1 MSGTATYMPGYQG
14 YQRYFARHY
23 VPDGRNHQASKYADG
38 EIERHGLMQDE
49 WRMRSAS
56 HETFD
61 AARFLEHQASHP
73 NGSTRL
79 HPLHKDARAA
89 QRIVQATA
97 DRSAAA
103 AAAAAAAARSSF
115 ELQQEAKEQE
125 AATGSF
131 NRSGSFNASGTSFS
145 RSLGSPLPSAG
156 VPVAGR
162 PRQPSPLYGTTYGD
176 SIGVGSRAAIPA
188 VHPRYPNA
196 PVTFPPAREGEALPA
211 LDGTL
216 NKSLA
221 QAIASLPAADNILKG
236 NVSLHGSYSRDYG
249 HRGHHPLQRNAGLVG
264 GPPVIHA
271 GSITV
276 GSSPSAYSASWRPP
290 SHHHNFPSASL
301 IGPTGAKVGPHPI
314 EGINHYPHTSY
325 DVSAGGATQQQQP
338 ASQFSKTLPASRGG
352 TTGDLLVSLSVSDMA
367 TTKELFAGSTKAS
380 GQALRIPG
388 YAGFIPASSANALSL
403 QGGPPHGTGPSAKD
417 HILTTYSHDMPGY
430 SGHQPRCVVNV
441 RGPRTPRG
449 KKRLNEGLVASLI
462 LDSMKI

>member
-1 MSGTATYMPGYQG
+1 VSGSGTAHE
-14 YQRYFARHY
+14 AR
-23 VPDGRNHQASKYADG
+23 KYEDG
-38 EIERHGLMQDE
+38 ELERHGLMADD
-49 WRMRSAS
+49 WRMRSSS
-56 HETFD
+56 HEAFD
-61 AARFLEHQASHP
+61 AARFLEHQQSFP

-89 QRIVQATA
+89 QRIVEATA
-97 DRSAAA
+97 DRSAKAA
-103 AAAAAAAARSSF
+103 TAAAAAAARGF
-115 ELQQEAKEQE
+115 EEAKEQSDSDNGF
-125 AATGSF
+125 GSS
-131 NRSGSFNASGTSFS
+131 NSSFS
-145 RSLGSPLPSAG
+145 RSLGSPLPSAA
-156 VPVAGR
+156 VPSLGR
-162 PRQPSPLYGTTYGD
+162 PRQPSPLYGTSYGD
-176 SIGVGSRAAIPA
+176 SIGAGLRPSAQRPI
-188 VHPRYPNA
+188 HPRYPND
-196 PVTFPPAREGEALPA
+196 PVTFPPAREGESLPA

-271 GSITV
+271 GSMTS
-276 GSSPSAYSASWRPP
+276 GSSPSFYPTSWRPAT
-290 SHHHNFPSASL
+290 HHHNFPSPSL
-301 IGPTGAKVGPHPI
+301 IGPSGAKVGPHPI

-325 DVSAGGATQQQQP
+325 DVSAFPAPQQQAQQQGGNGN
-338 ASQFSKTLPASRGG
+338 AAFSKTAPPTRTNSASAVGTGFSLNLPVAP
-352 TTGDLLVSLSVSDMA
+352 SVSDMG

-380 GQALRIPG
+380 GVRIPG
-388 YAGFIPASSANALSL
+388 YQGFIPASAANALAI

-417 HILTTYSHDMPGY
+417 HILTTFSHDMPGY